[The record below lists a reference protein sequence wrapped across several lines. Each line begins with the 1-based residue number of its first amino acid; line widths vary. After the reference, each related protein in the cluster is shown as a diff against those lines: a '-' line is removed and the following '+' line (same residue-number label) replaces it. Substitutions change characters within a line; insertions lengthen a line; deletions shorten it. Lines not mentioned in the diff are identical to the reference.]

1 MAGYQP
7 PFSITPEMLNL
18 VSVISE
24 KVGMFKSV
32 NDMDSKPHLRRL
44 NRIRSIH
51 SSLHIEANSL
61 SLDQVQ
67 DVIDGKLVMGDRKE
81 IQEVKNAFAAYAR
94 LPEIDPYSLD
104 DLCSCHGVMTA
115 GLIREAGVFRSG
127 EEGVF
132 DGERCIFVAPP
143 AKRVPQ
149 LMADL
154 FAWMGEIRQQLHP
167 LILSAVFH
175 YEFVFIHPF
184 ADGNGRM
191 ARLWHTALLAA
202 WQPFFAMLPLES
214 QIERFQEDY
223 YQVIARCHKE
233 GRSDA
238 FILFMLER
246 IDEILQ
252 EALVQDRDEEWPPRV
267 CQLLDVMQVGRA
279 YTAVALM
286 DALGLR
292 SRDSFRKN
300 YLRPAMALGLV
311 EMTIPDKPRSS
322 DQRYRR
328 VR

>member
-61 SLDQVQ
+61 SLDQVR

-223 YQVIARCHKE
+223 YQAIARYHKE